1 MIPKRQA
8 SPKYNRHYL
17 CRQFTMTV
25 SRFLQII
32 SSFLKMVKFGEK
44 NCLPKF
50 VYKIFNLGMGRV
62 RTHALLQG
70 SDLQGE
76 VQKAETRGRINSKQ

>member
-1 MIPKRQA
+1 
-8 SPKYNRHYL
+8 
-17 CRQFTMTV
+17 MTV

-32 SSFLKMVKFGEK
+32 SGFLKMVKIGEK

-62 RTHALLQG
+62 RTSYSCFIAGLGFIFLG
-70 SDLQGE
+70 KVPLDERRVSGDRKIG
-76 VQKAETRGRINSKQ
+76 